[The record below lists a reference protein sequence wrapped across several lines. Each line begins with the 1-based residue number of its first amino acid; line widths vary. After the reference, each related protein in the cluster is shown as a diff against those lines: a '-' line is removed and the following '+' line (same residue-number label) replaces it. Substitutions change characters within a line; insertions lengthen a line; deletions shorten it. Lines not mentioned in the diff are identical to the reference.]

1 MPPKSLVDTSP
12 TPLRRV
18 GLVVLAVAG
27 LLLTGCV
34 RVPTSG
40 PVQFATATP
49 NSSQQLPVL
58 VFPAGPPPDATPE
71 EVAKGFLDAMAS
83 YQPGYAVARQF
94 LTARA
99 ADAWVTR
106 VVDVYDTAA
115 DNTLRVNG
123 SNVHMSSRSVG
134 SIGSTGVWTPAQVGA
149 DFTATFPMVQ
159 VNGQW
164 RIDQAPRH
172 VLMSS
177 FDFQREY
184 LPLRLFFF
192 DATSTKLI
200 ADPRYLPVRGIEG
213 ALLSRLAAGPSAWLS
228 PVVRTAFPSGARTVP
243 PTVQILG
250 DLAQVKVSD
259 ERVSS
264 LDESQKRSLV
274 AQIASTLA
282 QIGVLRVQIL
292 VGASAAPLT
301 SSTLPPDGIVDA
313 NLFAADLRPSS
324 SGVDALYA
332 FVGGRLK
339 PIRPPDPTEAS
350 RRLARLPGRT
360 CAVSQP
366 GDRIAMV
373 SATGTSLYLAD
384 ESTTTTLGSRAGD
397 AGDFA
402 RPSFDPMGDLWLV
415 DRATRQEPVRVIL
428 PNGKSATVRAPGLVG
443 RNVRALRVGP
453 DGIRA
458 AILVEDREGSRLIL
472 ARIERS
478 GADSDVIA
486 LAELK
491 TLPLALDRVSA
502 VGWQEADHL
511 VVLAAN
517 GDAPLQ
523 PFQLR
528 VDGSQVEGIASAPP
542 AVTMTVMPDHPLVIG
557 RSGGTLSAYDP
568 AQGWLDLG
576 RGTAP
581 CYPS

>member
-1 MPPKSLVDTSP
+1 MSASSTRP
-12 TPLRRV
+12 RRTI
-18 GLVVLAVAG
+18 LVVLAVAV
-27 LLLTGCV
+27 LVLTGCV

-94 LTARA
+94 LTPRA
-99 ADAWVTR
+99 AESWDTR
-106 VVDVYDTAA
+106 VVDVYDTSA
-115 DNTLRVNG
+115 DSTLKVTG
-123 SNVHMSSRSVG
+123 SSVLMSSRLVGSVG
-134 SIGSTGVWTPAQVGA
+134 STGIWTPAQLGA
-149 DFTATFPMVQ
+149 AFTTSFPMVR
-159 VNGQW
+159 VDGQW
-164 RIDQAPRH
+164 RIDQAPAH
-172 VLMSS
+172 VLISS

-184 LPLRLFFF
+184 LDLRLFFF

-213 ALLSRLAAGPSAWLS
+213 ALLSRLAGGPSAWLA
-228 PVVRTAFPSGARTVP
+228 PVVRTAFPGGARTVP
-243 PTVQILG
+243 PTVQIIG
-250 DLAQVKVSD
+250 DLAQVKMSD
-259 ERVSS
+259 ERVST
-264 LDESQKRSLV
+264 LNESQKRYLI
-274 AQIASTLA
+274 AQVASTLA
-282 QIGVLRVQIL
+282 QLGVQRVQIL

-301 SSTLPPDGIVDA
+301 SSSLPPDGIVDA
-313 NLFAADLRPSS
+313 NLFAGDLRPSS
-324 SGVDALYA
+324 SDVDALYA

-339 PIRPPDPTEAS
+339 PIRPPDATEAS
-350 RRLARLPGRT
+350 RRLARISGRT
-360 CAVSQP
+360 CSVSQS
-366 GDRIAMV
+366 GDRLAMV
-373 SATGTSLYLAD
+373 SATGTTVYLAD
-384 ESTTTTLGSRAGD
+384 ESSTTTLSSAAGD

-402 RPSFDPMGDLWLV
+402 GPSFDPMGNLWLV
-415 DRATRQEPVRVIL
+415 DRATPSQPVRVIL
-428 PNGKSATVRAPGLVG
+428 PDGKYATVRAPGLVG
-443 RNVRALRVGP
+443 RDIRTLRVGP

-458 AILVEDREGSRLIL
+458 AVVVEDRGGSRLLL

-478 GADSDVIA
+478 GADSEVLA
-486 LAELK
+486 LADLK

-502 VGWQEADHL
+502 VGWQDADQL

>member
-1 MPPKSLVDTSP
+1 MSGSRSR
-12 TPLRRV
+12 LRRTT
-18 GLVVLAVAG
+18 LVVLAVAG

-34 RVPTSG
+34 RVPISS

-83 YQPGYAVARQF
+83 YQPGYVVARQF
-94 LTARA
+94 LTERA
-99 ADAWVTR
+99 ADSWDTR

-115 DNTLRVNG
+115 DNTLKVTG
-123 SNVHMSSRSVG
+123 PTVQMSSRSVG
-134 SIGSTGVWTPAQVGA
+134 SIGSTGEWTQALPGA
-149 DFTATFPMVQ
+149 DFTASFPMVR

-164 RIDQAPRH
+164 RIERAPEH

-184 LPLRLFFF
+184 LALRLFFF

-250 DLAQVKVSD
+250 DLAQVKMSD
-259 ERVSS
+259 ERVST
-264 LDESQKRSLV
+264 LNESQKRSLV
-274 AQIASTLA
+274 AQVASTLA
-282 QIGVLRVQIL
+282 QLGVQRVQIL
-292 VGASAAPLT
+292 VGATGVPLT
-301 SSTLPPDGIVDA
+301 SSTLPADGIVDA
-313 NLFAADLRPSS
+313 NLFAGDLRPSS

-339 PIRPPDPTEAS
+339 PIRPPDATEAS
-350 RRLARLPGRT
+350 RRLARIPGRA
-360 CAVSQP
+360 CAVSQS
-366 GDRIAMV
+366 GDRLALV
-373 SATGTSLYLAD
+373 SATGTTVYLAD
-384 ESTTTTLGSRAGD
+384 ASTTTTLASRAG
-397 AGDFA
+397 AVGDFA
-402 RPSFDPMGDLWLV
+402 RPSFDATGDLWLV
-415 DRATRQEPVRVIL
+415 DRATPEVPVRVIL
-428 PNGKSATVRAPGLVG
+428 PDGKGATVRAPGLVG
-443 RNVRALRVGP
+443 RDVRALRVGP

-458 AILVEDREGSRLIL
+458 AIIVEDRGDSALML

-486 LAELK
+486 LADLK

-502 VGWQEADHL
+502 VGWQEADRL

-557 RSGGTLSAYDP
+557 RAGGTLSTYDP

>member
-1 MPPKSLVDTSP
+1 MSGARIR
-12 TPLRRV
+12 LRRTT
-18 GLVVLAVAG
+18 LVMLAVAG

-40 PVQFATATP
+40 PVQFATARP

-58 VFPAGPPPDATPE
+58 VFPAGPRQDAAPE
-71 EVAKGFLDAMAS
+71 EIVKGFLDAMAS
-83 YQPGYAVARQF
+83 YQPGYVVARQF
-94 LTARA
+94 LTTRA
-99 ADAWVTR
+99 ADSWDTR
-106 VVDVYDTAA
+106 VVAVYDTAA
-115 DNTLRVNG
+115 DNTLKMTG
-123 SNVHMSSRSVG
+123 STVHMSSTSVG
-134 SIGSTGVWTPAQVGA
+134 GIGSTGVWTPAKVGA
-149 DFTATFPMVQ
+149 DFTANFPLVR
-159 VNGQW
+159 VDGQW
-164 RIDQAPRH
+164 RIDQAPGH

-184 LPLRLFFF
+184 LALRLFFF

-213 ALLSRLAAGPSAWLS
+213 ALLSRLAAGPSAWLA

-250 DLAQVKVSD
+250 DLAQVKMSD
-259 ERVSS
+259 ERVSMFN
-264 LDESQKRSLV
+264 ESQKRSLV
-274 AQIASTLA
+274 AQVASTLD
-282 QIGVLRVQIL
+282 QLGVQRVQIL
-292 VGASAAPLT
+292 VGATGTPLT
-301 SSTLPPDGIVDA
+301 SSTLPADGIVDA
-313 NLFAADLRPSS
+313 NLFAGDLRTSP

-339 PIRPPDPTEAS
+339 PIRPPDATEAS
-350 RRLARLPGRT
+350 RRLSRISGRT
-360 CAVSQP
+360 CAVSQS
-366 GDRIAMV
+366 GDRLAIV
-373 SATGTSLYLAD
+373 GATGTTVYLAD
-384 ESTTTTLGSRAGD
+384 QSTTTALASRDGD
-397 AGDFA
+397 VGDFA
-402 RPSFDPMGDLWLV
+402 RPSFDPMGDFWLV
-415 DRATRQEPVRVIL
+415 DRATPLEPVRVVL
-428 PNGKSATVRAPGLVG
+428 RDGKRATVRAPGLVG
-443 RNVRALRVGP
+443 RNVRTLRVGP

-458 AILVEDREGSRLIL
+458 AIVVDGRSGSQLML

-486 LAELK
+486 LADVK
-491 TLPLALDRVSA
+491 TLPLALDRVSD
-502 VGWQEADHL
+502 VGWQEADRL

-517 GDAPLQ
+517 GDAALQ

-528 VDGSQVEGIASAPP
+528 VDGSQVEAIASAPP

-557 RSGGTLSAYDP
+557 RAGGTLSTYDP